1 MIDKKTLEAIKEKEY
16 LKDKDFSSEL
26 HKLIK
31 SFYEGFDLDKR
42 DKKYRDAYIRDFV
55 GQHEAFLINYQT
67 NVYRANLNTT
77 DRLSEELTLNKF
89 LDTLVSYLIKFQEEE
104 EERSKND

>member
-31 SFYEGFDLDKR
+31 SFYEGFDLDR
-42 DKKYRDAYIRDFV
+42 QSDEYRKSYITKFV
-55 GQHEAFLINYQT
+55 ADNEAFFVNYET
-67 NVYRANLNTT
+67 NVFRANLNSS
-77 DRLSEELTLNKF
+77 DRLSSELTINKF
-89 LDTLVSYLIKFQEEE
+89 LDSLVSYLIKFQED
-104 EERSKND
+104 EERSEND